1 MYCLTARI
9 LMYLDKQFNKTITTS
24 HLIGPQVGVDLAVV
38 GQVAEGEAGHGAAE
52 GHVPLRKVHGA
63 GEGGNSKEN

>member
-1 MYCLTARI
+1 M
-9 LMYLDKQFNKTITTS
+9 
-24 HLIGPQVGVDLAVV
+24 

-63 GEGGNSKEN
+63 GEGNSKENKYLGSQKNTFNNYAYLVSFQEALVQGSAKKGGPRVA

>member
-1 MYCLTARI
+1 
-9 LMYLDKQFNKTITTS
+9 MYLDQQFNETVITS
-24 HLIGPQVGVDLAVV
+24 YLIGPQVGVYLAVV

-63 GEGGNSKEN
+63 GEGNSKETYFACFKK